1 MGVPI
6 RGEVCVAEAS
16 KMQVTPSSLVRC
28 VLQNPCTAS
37 AEDVSYEKSLGEKC
51 ISDGRFT
58 IK

>member
-1 MGVPI
+1 
-6 RGEVCVAEAS
+6 
-16 KMQVTPSSLVRC
+16 MQVTPFSLVHC